1 MEVATTLIE
10 SFHVTE
16 VCDSNSNQQKPGD
29 GKATETTNHTDTITQ
44 AHDPG
49 IRTAENLNGTGNEH
63 NQDDQGPRFD
73 FDDDHI
79 KAGQSGKTNRHV
91 SFGEKKDTGT
101 HKAIDVDPQS
111 ADRASA
117 YKEIPS
123 TFDHKDKE
131 GDQISQE
138 PIGPIKSMV
147 QPEVLAGGDETL
159 ERRQAWTEPQR
170 TEAEI
175 DRDRKDVESGE
186 ERIRY
191 LLAFME
197 EEKRLRKENGWV
209 VMSGKYWITYLVT
222 SVTFI

>member
-16 VCDSNSNQQKPGD
+16 VCDSNSNHQKPGD
-29 GKATETTNHTDTITQ
+29 SKDTVTTNHSDTITQ

-49 IRTAENLNGTGNEH
+49 IRTADNLNGTGNEH

-73 FDDDHI
+73 SEDDHTNT
-79 KAGQSGKTNRHV
+79 GQSDKTKRHV
-91 SFGEKKDTGT
+91 SFDEQKDTAT
-101 HKAIDVDPQS
+101 HKAIDVEPQS
-111 ADRASA
+111 ADPAKA

-123 TFDHKDKE
+123 RFDPKEKE
-131 GDQISQE
+131 GDHISQE
-138 PIGPIKSMV
+138 PIGSIKSMV
-147 QPEVLAGGDETL
+147 QPEELAGGDETL

-175 DRDRKDVESGE
+175 DRDRKDCESGE

-209 VMSGKYWITYLVT
+209 VMSGKY
-222 SVTFI
+222 

>member
-10 SFHVTE
+10 SFHVAE

-29 GKATETTNHTDTITQ
+29 GIATETTIHTDTITQ
-44 AHDPG
+44 AYDPG
-49 IRTAENLNGTGNEH
+49 IRPADNLNGTGNEH
-63 NQDDQGPRFD
+63 NQDNQGPRFD
-73 FDDDHI
+73 SDDDHSNT
-79 KAGQSGKTNRHV
+79 GQSDKTNRHV
-91 SFGEKKDTGT
+91 SFDEQKDTGT
-101 HKAIDVDPQS
+101 HKAIVVEPHGADP
-111 ADRASA
+111 ASA

-123 TFDHKDKE
+123 TFDHKEKE
-131 GDQISQE
+131 GGQISQE
-138 PIGPIKSMV
+138 TIGPIKIMV
-147 QPEVLAGGDETL
+147 QPEVPAGGDETL

-209 VMSGKYWITYLVT
+209 VMSGKY
-222 SVTFI
+222 

>member
-1 MEVATTLIE
+1 MEVATTLVE
-10 SFHVTE
+10 SFHVAE

-29 GKATETTNHTDTITQ
+29 GIATETTNHTDAITQ

-49 IRTAENLNGTGNEH
+49 INLNGTGNEH

-73 FDDDHI
+73 SDDDHI
-79 KAGQSGKTNRHV
+79 NTGQSDKTNRHV
-91 SFGEKKDTGT
+91 SFDEQKDTSINKT
-101 HKAIDVDPQS
+101 IDVEPQS
-111 ADRASA
+111 ADPASA

-123 TFDHKDKE
+123 TFDYKE
-131 GDQISQE
+131 KERDQISQE
-138 PIGPIKSMV
+138 PIGSIKSMV

-159 ERRQAWTEPQR
+159 ERRQAWTEPEK

-175 DRDRKDVESGE
+175 DRDRKDFESGE

-209 VMSGKYWITYLVT
+209 VMSGKY
-222 SVTFI
+222 

>member
-1 MEVATTLIE
+1 MEVATTLVE
-10 SFHVTE
+10 SFHVAE

-29 GKATETTNHTDTITQ
+29 GINTETTNNTDTITR

-49 IRTAENLNGTGNEH
+49 IRSADNLNGTGKGH
-63 NQDDQGPRFD
+63 KQDNQGAIFD
-73 FDDDHI
+73 SENDHI
-79 KAGQSGKTNRHV
+79 NTGQSDKTNRHV
-91 SFGEKKDTGT
+91 SFDEQKDTSINKT
-101 HKAIDVDPQS
+101 IDVEPQIADP
-111 ADRASA
+111 ASA

-138 PIGPIKSMV
+138 PIGSIKSMV
-147 QPEVLAGGDETL
+147 QPEVLPGGDETL

-175 DRDRKDVESGE
+175 DRDRKDCESGE

-209 VMSGKYWITYLVT
+209 VMSGKY
-222 SVTFI
+222 